1 MNKYD
6 MLEQIKDTIQKIE
19 NYRDNSFVYSH
30 LVGIMSAHLTDKQ
43 VTDIYTRLK
52 DELEIKEISNELKYE
67 IEAGK

>member
-19 NYRDNSFVYSH
+19 NYRDNSFVYAH

-52 DELEIKEISNELKYE
+52 DELEMKEISNELKYE